1 MLWIYLFILHIII
14 LFWNCKIKGVS
25 SFNKDFN
32 SQYVTKCLRGFCAL
46 GVFIHQL
53 VIGGVKADFDIFE
66 IYRYLGYTYV
76 SFFLFFSGYG
86 LMKSLL
92 IKKNYLKTFFKKRFL
107 SIVIPYYI
115 INIISAIILLS
126 TNEFYGTGYLIKNK
140 RTKKDI
146 ILTFLGIY
154 TANGQYWFVI
164 ELLILYIL
172 FYISHK
178 IFPKNKSLLI
188 NIILIFIIVLIGR
201 SLPIHDKREYWFSYI
216 NYYES
221 IMAFPYGMIISNY
234 ENSIVKFVQNEKFY
248 YFILIIFGL
257 LGFTLTG
264 LEVKIE
270 KNNISKGL
278 YEFHNYFTS
287 YKTFFFRFSLQ
298 SLAVITLISFIFLLT
313 MKVKIGNKLLEYYGD
328 LSYEFYLVEKLS
340 YRPLNYKHIIVKGY
354 YEYYC
359 ILALI
364 VTTKYASLFQMLN
377 HKIFNLIQYKKI
389 NEIQTLPENEES
401 TSSNKN

>member
-1 MLWIYLFILHIII
+1 
-14 LFWNCKIKGVS
+14 
-25 SFNKDFN
+25 
-32 SQYVTKCLRGFCAL
+32 
-46 GVFIHQL
+46 
-53 VIGGVKADFDIFE
+53 
-66 IYRYLGYTYV
+66 
-76 SFFLFFSGYG
+76 
-86 LMKSLL
+86 
-92 IKKNYLKTFFKKRFL
+92 
-107 SIVIPYYI
+107 
-115 INIISAIILLS
+115 
-126 TNEFYGTGYLIKNK
+126 
-140 RTKKDI
+140 
-146 ILTFLGIY
+146 
-154 TANGQYWFVI
+154 
-164 ELLILYIL
+164 
-172 FYISHK
+172 
-178 IFPKNKSLLI
+178 
-188 NIILIFIIVLIGR
+188 
-201 SLPIHDKREYWFSYI
+201 
-216 NYYES
+216 
-221 IMAFPYGMIISNY
+221 MAFPYGMIISNY
-234 ENSIVKFVQNEKFY
+234 ENSIVKFVQNEKVY

-389 NEIQTLPENEES
+389 NGIQTLPENEES